1 MSDYLS
7 IEALNSHL
15 EEYKRRKAR
24 KEMEISQ
31 MPQGVRSS
39 AISTDIAYLQMDI
52 QRLNQSIVEIEEIIS
67 ARYDREE
74 DNG

>member
-1 MSDYLS
+1 MSEQLS
-7 IEALNSHL
+7 IEALNSIKADM
-15 EEYKRRKAR
+15 ERRKAS
-24 KEMEISQ
+24 KQMEIAQ

-67 ARYDREE
+67 GRQ
-74 DNG
+74 DNAD

>member
-1 MSDYLS
+1 MNELS
-7 IEALNSHL
+7 IEALQSIKSDL
-15 EEYKRRKAR
+15 ERRKNA

-52 QRLNQSIVEIEEIIS
+52 QRLNQSIAEIDEVIG
-67 ARYDREE
+67 ARE
-74 DNG
+74 